1 MIEEHEIIGKLCNK
15 QKTESRAIRAEMITI
30 SDLKYH
36 IWKIIYKI
44 ICRFIFSNWSLLY
57 GCAKRLIDHLELE
70 KFYI

>member
-36 IWKIIYKI
+36 I
-44 ICRFIFSNWSLLY
+44 
-57 GCAKRLIDHLELE
+57 
-70 KFYI
+70 